1 MGASDERLLLNI
13 AAQAGVAVEN
23 AQLYGQAQERAFQL
37 TTLNSI
43 STLLTGS
50 LSPEKVINLVASS
63 VVAVANCDAVAV
75 YLNFDDR
82 LTLVRNIG
90 LSEEFSRHAPP
101 PLIVTPEVMNSPE
114 RAVHQPVVVNDIF
127 SDPLVD
133 DVRREIMER
142 EVKHAWVEIMLLSG
156 EQPLGVIAAY
166 YDLPRAFTN
175 DEVELLRN
183 FAVQAALAV
192 NNARLYATTDSAL
205 NQRVDQLQALY
216 DIGQEL
222 SSTLNL
228 QKLFDLVVHRAQEGT
243 RSQSG
248 MVVVGTEDG
257 LSLQIAAGRG
267 YPPGVA
273 DPGHTISTG
282 ITATV
287 YDTGHPLLMSDV
299 REQRDYAPLNPATRS
314 QLSVPIHR
322 EAETLGVLTV
332 ESPFVNAFGDDDLTF
347 VTQLATHASI
357 AVENARLFKRIAEG
371 RDRMQAILDS
381 MNEGVLLIDRDGKV
395 SLANP
400 HIETLIGIDPG
411 DVVDRLVDDLLVMGM
426 GASLATRLGFTPSE
440 LRLLLADLRAGDLS
454 EEILTQHAYE
464 LDEPAHI
471 FLSRQVAPV
480 RDEHGMLLGLL
491 VVVLDQTDQEELA
504 RARDDLSRMIVHDL
518 RGPLTAITASLKLL
532 NDLAPA
538 DGEMT
543 PIVHSTTEASQRAVR
558 KLLNLVN
565 SLLDI
570 AKMESGQLTLEREP
584 IHLNAVTGN
593 VVLDMDSLARE
604 LDVTLAVDVPYDL
617 PQLDLDAEQI
627 ERVLLNLVDNAL
639 KFTPAD
645 GNVTIAAFSSGQQG
659 AADGFVRVQVSDTG
673 PGIPDDYKER
683 LFNRFVQ
690 VEHMRGRRRGTG
702 LGLTFCR
709 LAVEAHGG
717 RIWVED
723 NPDGG
728 SIFALTL
735 PVAVAVPAEDEVHPD
750 DEFAG
755 PLLCRDEALPRPCP
769 GGNRRGL

>member
-1 MGASDERLLLNI
+1 MPLLGTDRVLGAIAVASTDQEHLLGASDERLLLNI

-90 LSEEFSRHAPP
+90 LSEEFSRQAPP

-248 MVVVGTEDG
+248 MVVVGAEDG
-257 LSLQIAAGRG
+257 LSLQVAAGRG

-282 ITATV
+282 ITAAV

-400 HIETLIGIDPG
+400 HIETLIGIDPV

-480 RDEHGMLLGLL
+480 RDEHGTLLGLL

-504 RARDDLSRMIVHDL
+504 RARDDPNRTIVDDL

-532 NDLAPA
+532 NDLLSAY
-538 DGEMT
+538 GEIT
-543 PIVHSTTEASQRAVR
+543 SIVHSTTEASQRAVKKPR
-558 KLLNLVN
+558 RPGRL
-565 SLLDI
+565 
-570 AKMESGQLTLEREP
+570 AAGHRQEESGQFNAGARADPLECRHRQRGP
-584 IHLNAVTGN
+584 GYGLPGPRIGRHPGGGRALLPAA
-593 VVLDMDSLARE
+593 ARPGRRA
-604 LDVTLAVDVPYDL
+604 DRARAAQPGGTTPS
-617 PQLDLDAEQI
+617 
-627 ERVLLNLVDNAL
+627 
-639 KFTPAD
+639 KFTPAY
-645 GNVTIAAFSSGQQG
+645 GNVTIAAFSPGQQG
-659 AADGFVRVQVSDTG
+659 AAEGFVRVQV
-673 PGIPDDYKER
+673 ER
-683 LFNRFVQ
+683 YRPLASPTTTRNASSTASSRWSTCAAAGA
-690 VEHMRGRRRGTG
+690 GR
-702 LGLTFCR
+702 
-709 LAVEAHGG
+709 AWA
-717 RIWVED
+717 
-723 NPDGG
+723 
-728 SIFALTL
+728 
-735 PVAVAVPAEDEVHPD
+735 
-750 DEFAG
+750 
-755 PLLCRDEALPRPCP
+755 
-769 GGNRRGL
+769 